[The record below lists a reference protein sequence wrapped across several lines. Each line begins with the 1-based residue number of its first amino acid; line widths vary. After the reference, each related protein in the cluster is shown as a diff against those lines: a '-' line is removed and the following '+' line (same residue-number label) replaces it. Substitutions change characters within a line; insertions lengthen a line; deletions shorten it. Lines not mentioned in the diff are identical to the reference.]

1 MTCFA
6 TWLDHCCVGRLV
18 KFAMRPYRCPEC
30 KSQNSVFVSAEFF
43 YNLLYCS
50 DCGVEFRKRR
60 IWASA
65 VLLLLAIF
73 SVHSNV
79 LTCLLDPARFS
90 IKGSSRVCVFSKLS
104 HPKIYDLMLLG
115 YSEF

>member
-73 SVHSNV
+73 SVI
-79 LTCLLDPARFS
+79 LTFS
-90 IKGSSRVCVFSKLS
+90 LVSLIPLAFL
-104 HPKIYDLMLLG
+104 
-115 YSEF
+115 